1 MKTIHLYLTRQ
12 ILVTLLMTVAV
23 CTFVLMLGTVLKEVL
38 GLLMNRNASLWVVA
52 QAVGLLIPFVLVFA
66 LPMGMLTATLMV
78 FGRFSADNE
87 LTAARASG
95 ISLVS
100 MITPVL
106 ILSVLLSGV
115 AAWMNMEVAPQ
126 SRVAYLRLLYKIG
139 MSKGAGFLP
148 EKTYISDFKD
158 AIVYIGKVRG
168 TNLSEITAYTLKDGQ
183 VDGYVRAERG
193 RVQSDRSNSVVTVW
207 LEDAY
212 QVSLEP
218 DKGGMTPRFAEE
230 MEFTY
235 TNQAPRWTEK
245 RDVRDMT
252 QSQLWQLLGELE
264 KRLQSSPALGK
275 QSNEELL
282 KQKRALL
289 AQRKADITAPVRIQ
303 IHRQISFS
311 FACIGFTLV
320 GIPLG
325 IRAHRRETTFGIA
338 MGLILVVLYYSFFIL
353 GQSLEAHPE
362 WSPHLILWLPNFI
375 FQATGMVLLWRA
387 NRGGH

>member
-12 ILVTLLMTVAV
+12 ILVTLLMTVTV

-38 GLLMNRNASLWVVA
+38 GLLMSRHASLWIVA

-100 MITPVL
+100 MVTPVL
-106 ILSVLLSGV
+106 ILSVFLSGI

-126 SRVAYLRLLYKIG
+126 CRVAYLRLLYKIG
-139 MSKGAGFLP
+139 MARGVAFLP
-148 EKTYISDFKD
+148 EKTYIREFKD
-158 AIVYIGKVRG
+158 AIVYIGGVKG

-193 RVQSDRSNSVVTVW
+193 RVQSDGSNSVVTVW

-212 QVSLEP
+212 QVSLEL

-230 MEFTY
+230 MEFSY
-235 TNQAPRWTEK
+235 TNQAPGRVEK

-252 QSQLWQLLGELE
+252 HSQLWELLDELE
-264 KRLQSSPALGK
+264 QRLQAFPAPGK
-275 QSNEELL
+275 QTNEELL
-282 KQKRALL
+282 KQKRALMT
-289 AQRKADITAPVRIQ
+289 QRKADITAPVRIQ

-338 MGLILVVLYYSFFIL
+338 MGLILVILYYSFFIL
-353 GQSLEAHPE
+353 GQSLEARPE

-375 FQATGMVLLWRA
+375 FQATGIVLLWRA
-387 NRGGH
+387 NRGGL